1 MGVYNRT
8 MPSTTRPLPWPRRL
22 AVLSLLLAGA
32 CSDPVPS
39 GAADTGAPG
48 DSGARPDGAAAAC
61 PIFPAD
67 NPWNTDISGYKVH
80 KLSAA
85 IIAR

>member
-1 MGVYNRT
+1 MLDLFY
-8 MPSTTRPLPWPRRL
+8 
-22 AVLSLLLAGA
+22 
-32 CSDPVPS
+32 
-39 GAADTGAPG
+39 TGAPG